1 MSETFL
7 GFRNEMTK
15 YMDSHVN
22 ESDKC
27 KGFYV
32 YILEGK
38 DGKPSTF
45 ESDNEYGWY
54 VRYPGYTCANVFFS
68 KKDNTVL
75 EIKLTRRGGGFSGG
89 HETVFDDY
97 KKLQKDLNEM
107 FVGKT
112 MDYVTDKF
120 DRENTDEFEEL

>member
-1 MSETFL
+1 MNKTFL
-7 GFRNEMTK
+7 GFVNEMTK

-27 KGFYV
+27 EGFYV

-38 DGKPSTF
+38 DGKPSIF
-45 ESDNEYGWY
+45 ENNDEYGWY
-54 VRYPGYTCANVFFS
+54 IRYPGYTCANVFFS

-89 HETVFDDY
+89 HETIFDDY

-112 MDYVTDKF
+112 LTYESDYEYRK
-120 DRENTDEFEEL
+120 ELKEK